1 MAFYLGID
9 TSNYTTSAAIY
20 DSVSGEVRQVKRLL
34 PVKSGARGL
43 RQSDA
48 VFHHTAQ
55 LPGVLDELF
64 KGFEGKIAAIGV
76 SDAPRRAEGSYMP
89 CFLVGVSAAVSAGR
103 VNDLPL
109 YRFSHQQGH
118 IMAALHSC
126 GRKDLYKKRFIAFH
140 VSGGTTELLLC
151 EPELDARIIAATT
164 DLNAGQ
170 AVDRVGVSLGYPF
183 PAGKYVD
190 ALALGSGNHFSIK
203 IKLKDG
209 CCSFSGLENKCAGM
223 LAGGSSP
230 EDISAFCL
238 SYIASALGA
247 MADFAAEKYGSL
259 PLVFSGGVMS
269 SRYIRAALENGDE
282 RCFASPEFSAD
293 NAAGAAVLAAVRS
306 EGESDENS

>member
-1 MAFYLGID
+1 MAYYLGID

-20 DSVSGEVRQVKRLL
+20 DSASGEVRQVKRLL

-64 KGFEGKIAAIGV
+64 SDFGGTISAIGV
-76 SDAPRRAEGSYMP
+76 SDAPRRVEGSYMP

-103 VNDLPL
+103 VNGLPIHK
-109 YRFSHQQGH
+109 FSHQQGH

-126 GRKDLYKKRFIAFH
+126 GRKDLYNKRFLAFH

-151 EPELDARIIAATT
+151 EPGIDARAVAATT

-183 PAGKYVD
+183 PAGKYLD
-190 ALALGSGNHFSIK
+190 ELASASGKRVSVK
-203 IKLKDG
+203 VKLKDG

-223 LAGGSSP
+223 LSEGSSP
-230 EDISAFCL
+230 EAISAFCL
-238 SYIASALGA
+238 GYIASALDA
-247 MADFAAEKYGSL
+247 MADFAAERYGRL

-269 SRYIRAALENGDE
+269 SRYIRTALENGE
-282 RCFASPEFSAD
+282 GRLFAAPEFSAD
-293 NAAGAAVLAAVRS
+293 NAAGTAVLAAVRT
-306 EGESDENS
+306 EGDGIENS